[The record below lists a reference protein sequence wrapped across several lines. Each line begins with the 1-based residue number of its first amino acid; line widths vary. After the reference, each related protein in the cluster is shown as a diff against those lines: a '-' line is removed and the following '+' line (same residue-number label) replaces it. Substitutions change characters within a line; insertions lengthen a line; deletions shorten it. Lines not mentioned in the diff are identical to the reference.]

1 MIELFAPGI
10 ATKDQRFAF
19 LSRGLA
25 VRSLFL
31 ILMLG
36 WSAWVHAADVSEP
49 HILVAT
55 PELRDSLYGSSIL
68 VVKPIGG
75 DRHIGFIVNR
85 PTSTKLGTLFPED
98 GPSQKI
104 VDPVY
109 LGGPVDTQVL
119 FALVERPESPGG
131 NSIEV
136 LPGLYVAVDGPI
148 VDRIIEAGGD
158 RARFVAGL
166 VVWQPGELAS
176 EIGKGAW
183 YVVEPD
189 ATLVMRKPEGL
200 WEDLVSRSRARRLAI

>member
-1 MIELFAPGI
+1 L
-10 ATKDQRFAF
+10 
-19 LSRGLA
+19 
-25 VRSLFL
+25 
-31 ILMLG
+31 
-36 WSAWVHAADVSEP
+36 VHAADLSVP

-55 PELRDSLYGSSIL
+55 PELRHALYGSSIL
-68 VVKPIGG
+68 VVKPVGG

-85 PTSTKLGTLFPED
+85 PTSTTLGKLFPED

-119 FALVERPESPGG
+119 FALVERSESPGG

-158 RARFVAGL
+158 HARFVAGL
-166 VVWQPGELAS
+166 VVWHPGELAD
-176 EIGKGAW
+176 EISKGAW
-183 YVVEPD
+183 YVLEPD
-189 ATLVMRKPEGL
+189 PALVMRKPEGL
-200 WEDLVSRSRARRLAI
+200 WEDLVSRSRTGRLAI